1 MSDQAI
7 LKSITEG
14 NNLKGYQK
22 EIQDF
27 LTHTQKTIVILDD
40 DPTGTQ
46 TVKNLPVVTQ
56 WTETVIEKE
65 LLKSPIFFI
74 LTNSRSLQST
84 AAADLALLLGERLQK
99 LASKHKKQL
108 LVISRGDSTLRGHYP
123 GEVAALTKGLGQP
136 SAKHVLIPAFFE
148 GGRYTYEDVHYV
160 KEIKGFVPAGETS
173 FAKDSTFGYTQSN
186 LKKYILE
193 KYQNKIQ
200 ETQIQTISLDDLRN
214 TTVANISNKVMQKT
228 HSHMIVNAT
237 SHADLEKFALAVLKS
252 RASLTYR
259 TAASF
264 VNAIIGQRPSPLLTK
279 KEIIKHPK
287 TEGAL
292 VVIGSYVPKTTA
304 QLNHLKKHYKA
315 HYVEL
320 DVHGLLEDVTLENTL
335 RSISTELDTN
345 LIQGTNVVLSTS
357 RELKKGDSKEESLAI
372 VNLVS
377 KALTTIVEH
386 IRVQPRFILAK
397 GGITSS
403 DIAVK
408 SLKIKRA
415 MVLGQ
420 VHKGVP
426 VWQAD
431 EQARFPSLP
440 YIVFPGNVGD
450 DNALSTVLKSME

>member
-186 LKKYILE
+186 LKKGYA
-193 KYQNKIQ
+193 K
-200 ETQIQTISLDDLRN
+200 
-214 TTVANISNKVMQKT
+214 
-228 HSHMIVNAT
+228 NA
-237 SHADLEKFALAVLKS
+237 
-252 RASLTYR
+252 
-259 TAASF
+259 
-264 VNAIIGQRPSPLLTK
+264 
-279 KEIIKHPK
+279 
-287 TEGAL
+287 
-292 VVIGSYVPKTTA
+292 
-304 QLNHLKKHYKA
+304 
-315 HYVEL
+315 
-320 DVHGLLEDVTLENTL
+320 
-335 RSISTELDTN
+335 
-345 LIQGTNVVLSTS
+345 
-357 RELKKGDSKEESLAI
+357 
-372 VNLVS
+372 
-377 KALTTIVEH
+377 
-386 IRVQPRFILAK
+386 
-397 GGITSS
+397 
-403 DIAVK
+403 
-408 SLKIKRA
+408 
-415 MVLGQ
+415 
-420 VHKGVP
+420 
-426 VWQAD
+426 
-431 EQARFPSLP
+431 
-440 YIVFPGNVGD
+440 
-450 DNALSTVLKSME
+450 